1 MNFFIRNLSTMF
13 NSRTILSLIVMLST
27 IVSAQSEDAMFKKLT
42 TEEKQIIIHKGTE
55 QPFSGEYDNFYESGT
70 YRCRQCDSALYNSED
85 KFKSG
90 CGWPSF
96 DDEIAGAVIQKPD
109 ADGRRTEILCA
120 KCDAHLGHVF
130 VGEQFTDKNTRHC
143 VNSISLVFTTTRKAY
158 FAGGCFWG
166 VEHLFQKQSGVESV
180 VSGYMGGTVEN
191 PTYEQVCTGQSGH
204 LEVVEVTYDSSKITF
219 EELARLHFEIHD
231 PTQANGQG
239 PDIGQQYLSAIFYTD
254 ENEKLVAEKL
264 IKILRKKGLD
274 IATELIVLEKFWPA
288 EDYHQDYYQRKGTEP
303 YCHIYTKRFDD

>member
-1 MNFFIRNLSTMF
+1 M
-13 NSRTILSLIVMLST
+13 
-27 IVSAQSEDAMFKKLT
+27 
-42 TEEKQIIIHKGTE
+42 
-55 QPFSGEYDNFYESGT
+55 
-70 YRCRQCDSALYNSED
+70 
-85 KFKSG
+85 
-90 CGWPSF
+90 
-96 DDEIAGAVIQKPD
+96 
-109 ADGRRTEILCA
+109 
-120 KCDAHLGHVF
+120 
-130 VGEQFTDKNTRHC
+130 
-143 VNSISLVFTTTRKAY
+143 
-158 FAGGCFWG
+158 
-166 VEHLFQKQSGVESV
+166 
-180 VSGYMGGTVEN
+180 
-191 PTYEQVCTGQSGH
+191 
-204 LEVVEVTYDSSKITF
+204 TYDSSKITF

>member
-1 MNFFIRNLSTMF
+1 MTL
-13 NSRTILSLIVMLST
+13 LIVMLST
-27 IVSAQSEDAMFKKLT
+27 IVSAQSENAMFKKLT

-55 QPFSGEYDNFYESGT
+55 KPFSGKYDNFYESGT
-70 YRCRQCDSALYNSED
+70 YRCKQCDSALYNSED

-96 DDEIAGAVIQKPD
+96 DDEIPGAVKQVPD

-120 KCDAHLGHVF
+120 NCDGHLGHVF
-130 VGEQFTDKNTRHC
+130 VGEHMTDKNTRHC
-143 VNSISLVFTTTRKAY
+143 VNSISLVFTTTQKAY

-166 VEHLFQKQSGVESV
+166 VEHLFQKQVGVESV
-180 VSGYMGGTVEN
+180 VSGYMGGAVEN

-204 LEVVEVTYDSSKITF
+204 LEVVEVTYDTSQITF
-219 EELARLHFEIHD
+219 EALARLHFEIHD

-239 PDIGQQYLSAIFYTD
+239 PDIGPQYLSAIFYTD
-254 ENEKLVAEKL
+254 ESEKQVSEKL
-264 IKILRKKGLD
+264 IGILREKGLD
-274 IATELIVLEKFWPA
+274 IATELIVVDKFWPA

-303 YCHIYTKRFDD
+303 YCHIHTKRFDD